1 MPSARQVPDDL
12 GNLAPLDFAGAV
24 LLVVADIPRGRV
36 MTYGDVAAE
45 LSSRG
50 ARAVG
55 RVMATEG
62 SSVPWWRVVR
72 ADGRPPAGHERE
84 ALEHYRLEGTPLRD
98 RGNGDLD
105 YRLELDIA
113 RWAPWRDAPSPS
125 PERDQHP
132 ARGADQHDRP
142 GRPPKADE

>member
-1 MPSARQVPDDL
+1 MPSARRPSDHPRVP
-12 GNLAPLDFAGAV
+12 GELDFAGAV

-84 ALEHYRLEGTPLRD
+84 ALEHYRAEGTPLRASSEA
-98 RGNGDLD
+98 RGVTGDELG
-105 YRLELDIA
+105 YRLNLATA
-113 RWAPWRDAPSPS
+113 RWVPWRDAPASS
-125 PERDQHP
+125 RAQS
-132 ARGADQHDRP
+132 
-142 GRPPKADE
+142 

>member
-1 MPSARQVPDDL
+1 MPSARRPPDESSPQP
-12 GNLAPLDFAGAV
+12 ARDFAGAV
-24 LLVVADIPRGRV
+24 LLVVEAIPTGRV

-84 ALEHYRLEGTPLRD
+84 ALEHYRLEGTPLRPE
-98 RGNGDLD
+98 GGDELD
-105 YRLELDIA
+105 YRLDLASA
-113 RWAPWRDAPSPS
+113 RWVPWRDAPATP
-125 PERDQHP
+125 P
-132 ARGADQHDRP
+132 ARCRG
-142 GRPPKADE
+142 